1 MPFVVDFHFTRRQ
14 IMSMRFIIALFL
26 VLFCCVQA
34 TATGDDWTRF
44 RGPNG
49 TGVSGATNL
58 PVEFGPEKNVVWKTS
73 LPPGH
78 SSPVLART
86 RIYVTAHTP
95 IDAKNKA
102 DYKLFVI
109 ALDRKTGKELWR
121 REIPRANK
129 GRLENPNG
137 PASASPVTDGEKIGR
152 AHV

>member
-1 MPFVVDFHFTRRQ
+1 
-14 IMSMRFIIALFL
+14 MSARFITALIL
-26 VLFCCVQA
+26 VLFCGGRA
-34 TATGDDWTRF
+34 IANDNEWSRF

-58 PVEFGPEKNVVWKTS
+58 PVEFGPEKNVVWKTA

-102 DYKLFVI
+102 DYQLFVI

-121 REIPRANK
+121 REIPRVHK
-129 GRLENPNG
+129 GRLENVNG
-137 PASASPVTDGEKIGR
+137 PASASPVTDGAVQYFLRLRRVAHPGR
-152 AHV
+152 

>member
-1 MPFVVDFHFTRRQ
+1 MP
-14 IMSMRFIIALFL
+14 MRCIAALIFALF
-26 VLFCCVQA
+26 CVGQA
-34 TATGDDWTRF
+34 IANDSEWPRF

-86 RIYVTAHTP
+86 RIYLTAHTP

-102 DYKLFVI
+102 DYQLRSEERRV
-109 ALDRKTGKELWR
+109 GKESQS
-121 REIPRANK
+121 
-129 GRLENPNG
+129 G
-137 PASASPVTDGEKIGR
+137 
-152 AHV
+152 